1 MNGSE
6 STARLTLGFLHVV
19 ARHAG
24 EGQGGR
30 TDPVAVARADDTA
43 VDAPRYALACGE
55 ACC

>member
-6 STARLTLGFLHVV
+6 STARLTLDFLYVV